1 MVHDYYR
8 FISVV
13 AALLEFQGITKM
25 TGIMAT
31 TNMTSPADQWQLVT
45 RRRKPRRPTTRARPT
60 ATSPPPLEPS
70 LEVSAAKQTQ
80 IVRRVGDIA
89 RVLRKSP
96 LVLEALRVIA
106 DHFALPASK
115 ELQAGDAAIVD
126 ADAVDNR
133 LELVGYGL
141 GSFCGSS
148 NAVHQLAF
156 LVALREALTTADR
169 PQCHAEIFDPAM
181 SKIALIQTNERGRRR
196 VTRNT
201 VFFMPHCGKALYQN
215 VLACNWGL
223 EARKLVVIGNSFAAY
238 GDRVLVASE
247 RQELLLVGVLPYVEE
262 TPLSCGVA
270 KSHEHFS
277 SYEAAFNDLSVHS
290 FPSHLLQ
297 LALRDDVELTKKMAV
312 AASQELLDGELVLA
326 TASSAG
332 INTANPT
339 EDNHQ
344 PSTRTEK

>member
-1 MVHDYYR
+1 
-8 FISVV
+8 
-13 AALLEFQGITKM
+13 M
-25 TGIMAT
+25 TGTMAT
-31 TNMTSPADQWQLVT
+31 TKMTSPADQWQLVT
-45 RRRKPRRPTTRARPT
+45 RRRKSRRPTTRPRP
-60 ATSPPPLEPS
+60 AAASPPPLEASP
-70 LEVSAAKQTQ
+70 EVSAAKQTQ

-106 DHFALPASK
+106 DHFALPASE
-115 ELQAGDAAIVD
+115 ELQAGDAAIAD
-126 ADAVDNR
+126 ADVVDDR

-156 LVALREALTTADR
+156 LAALREVLTTADR
-169 PQCHAEIFDPAM
+169 PRCHAEIFDPAM
-181 SKIALIQTNERGRRR
+181 NKVPYQSDVAIAEHLDIALIQTNERGRRR

-223 EARKLVVIGNSFAAY
+223 EARKLIVIGNSFAAY

-247 RQELLLVGVLPYVEE
+247 RQELLLVDVLPYVEE

-290 FPSHLLQ
+290 FPSRLLQ
-297 LALRDDVELTKKMAV
+297 RALRDDVELTKKMAV
-312 AASQELLDGELVLA
+312 AASQELLDDELVLT
-326 TASSAG
+326 TASSAE
-332 INTANPT
+332 ISTANPT
-339 EDNHQ
+339 EDARQ
-344 PSTRTEK
+344 PSPRSEK